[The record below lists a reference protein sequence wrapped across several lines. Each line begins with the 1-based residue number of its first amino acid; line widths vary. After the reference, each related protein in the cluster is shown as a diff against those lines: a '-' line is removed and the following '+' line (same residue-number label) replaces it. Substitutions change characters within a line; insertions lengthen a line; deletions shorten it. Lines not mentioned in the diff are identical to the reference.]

1 MKKND
6 YFVIADQY
14 IDSMG
19 NLYGRD
25 EEGWYV
31 TSVGTHLTFVE
42 YKATYESDYVHIPEE
57 VVKTLLKAGVLKKH

>member
-1 MKKND
+1 MKRNQWGRLFRYIKEERTMKKND

-25 EEGWYV
+25 
-31 TSVGTHLTFVE
+31 
-42 YKATYESDYVHIPEE
+42 
-57 VVKTLLKAGVLKKH
+57 